1 MVTMEQIRKD
11 MAPLLK
17 TEQELHF
24 VEVQADSLDE
34 ALADAAVQLDCH
46 VSSLE
51 YEVLERG
58 FEGFLGLAKKP
69 WSIKVYQNA
78 ETIAKT
84 AKINAEGFIEDGNE
98 SEENIIRDKDAEFFV
113 HRFGTEICLKVTMPI
128 GEGKK
133 VNPDD
138 ILAEVRRS
146 DTVNFDEK
154 RIRNA
159 AENGTN
165 DSYISVGSYSHNPAS
180 DALFV
185 IEISK
190 DEMTATI
197 TISPPEISGSDVSE
211 NMIRHA
217 LKTQGVLDGYN
228 DEKMTEAV
236 DKPVYNAPMVVAESN
251 APKDGKDAYIIY
263 NFETDKKKIR
273 AKENAS
279 GQINFKELNLIQN
292 VVQGQPLAEKVM
304 AEKGKA
310 GKTLFG
316 RYLEAKDGRDIPM
329 PLGKNVEVDTD
340 GRTIIASCNGQVLL
354 INDKIYVEPVM
365 EVDAVNISTGNI
377 TYLGTVICKGNV
389 EDGYDIKASG
399 NIEIGG
405 AVGKCHIESDG
416 DVVVSQGVMGR
427 DEGVITCGG
436 TLWAKFIQNTQVKA
450 GANVIVSDSI
460 MNSDVTAQKKI
471 VLNGKRAQITGGHLF
486 ATEVISAKNIGSNGG
501 GTETVL
507 EVGFDPKA
515 KQRLAELQDI
525 QSSNAREL
533 DELELNISTLENLKK
548 VRRTIPK
555 DKEQSLVEFCRR
567 RDEIIEQNEEVNA
580 EISKIQER
588 LRELKVVGKVC
599 ASGTVYAGVKV
610 YVRDEKDEVIADV
623 KNVTFYYENGFVRR
637 GKYEDPDLSDI
648 TDPPGYS

>member
-84 AKINAEGFIEDGNE
+84 AKINAEGFIEGEDE
-98 SEENIIRDKDAEFFV
+98 AEETIIRDKDAEFFV
-113 HRFGTEICLKVTMPI
+113 HRFGTEICLKVTMPV

-154 RIRNA
+154 RIRDA
-159 AENGTN
+159 ADRGTN

-228 DEKMTEAV
+228 DEKMAEAV
-236 DKPVYNAPMVVAESN
+236 DKPMYNAPMIVAESN
-251 APKDGKDAYIIY
+251 APKDGKDAYITY

-450 GANVIVSDSI
+450 GVNVIVSDSI

-486 ATEVISAKNIGSNGG
+486 ATESISAKNIGSNGG

-515 KQRLAELQDI
+515 KLRLTELQDI

-567 RDEIIEQNEEVNA
+567 RDEIMEQNEEVNS

-637 GKYEDPDLSDI
+637 GKYEEPDLSDI

>member
-1 MVTMEQIRKD
+1 MVTLEQIRKD

-24 VEVQADSLDE
+24 VEVHADSLDE

-46 VSSLE
+46 VSNLE

-69 WSIKVYQNA
+69 WTIKVYQNSEA
-78 ETIAKT
+78 IAKA
-84 AKINAEGFIEDGNE
+84 AKNNAEGLAIG
-98 SEENIIRDKDAEFFV
+98 EEEGEAELIRDMDGEYFV
-113 HRFGTEICLKVTMPI
+113 HRFGPEICLKVVLPI
-128 GEGKK
+128 GEGKP
-133 VNPDD
+133 VNVDD
-138 ILAEVRRS
+138 ILADVRRS
-146 DTVNFDEK
+146 DTVTIDEK
-154 RIRNA
+154 RINEA
-159 AENGTN
+159 AQKGT
-165 DSYISVGSYSHNPAS
+165 DEKYISVGSYSHNPAS
-180 DALFV
+180 DSLFV
-185 IEISK
+185 IEIAK
-190 DEMTATI
+190 DEMSASI

-211 NMIRHA
+211 KMIRHA

-228 DEKMTEAV
+228 DEKMFQAI
-236 DKPVYNAPMVVAESN
+236 DKPVYNAPMIVAESN
-251 APKDGKDAYIIY
+251 APKDGKDAYITY
-263 NFETDKKKIR
+263 NFETDRSKLK
-273 AKENAS
+273 AKESAT
-279 GQINFKELNLIQN
+279 GQVNFKELNLIQN

-304 AEKGKA
+304 PEKGKA

-340 GRTIIASCNGQVLL
+340 GRTILASCNGQVLL

-399 NIEIGG
+399 NVEIGG

-416 DVVVSQGVMGR
+416 DVVVSQGIMGR

-436 TLWAKFIQNTQVKA
+436 TLWAKFIQNTKVDA
-450 GANVIVSDSI
+450 GVNVIVSDSI

-486 ATEVISAKNIGSNGG
+486 ATESISAKNIGSNGG
-501 GTETVL
+501 GTETIL

-515 KQRLAELQDI
+515 KQRLGELQDI
-525 QSSNAREL
+525 QSANAREL

-555 DKEQSLVEFCRR
+555 DKEQSLIDFTRR
-567 RDEIIEQNEEVNA
+567 RDEILDQNDEVNS

-623 KNVTFYYENGFVRR
+623 KNITFFYENGFVRR
-637 GKYEDPDLSDI
+637 GKYEEPDLSDI